1 MIDILSYLLINLF
14 ISHIY
19 GIIITNLLILLL
31 LVSWRFFFQFLGGS
45 RMSYQ
50 DFVVS
55 TKRYSRDYAVIY
67 PALGLASEAGEVA
80 GKVKK
85 VLRDAAGQLD
95 VEQASKII
103 DELGDVLWYVTC
115 LIDDLGYTLDEVIE
129 RNTAKLEARVANN
142 TIHGSGDNR

>member
-1 MIDILSYLLINLF
+1 LINILSYLLINLF
-14 ISHIY
+14 INHIY

>member
-1 MIDILSYLLINLF
+1 MINILSYLLINLF
-14 ISHIY
+14 INHIY